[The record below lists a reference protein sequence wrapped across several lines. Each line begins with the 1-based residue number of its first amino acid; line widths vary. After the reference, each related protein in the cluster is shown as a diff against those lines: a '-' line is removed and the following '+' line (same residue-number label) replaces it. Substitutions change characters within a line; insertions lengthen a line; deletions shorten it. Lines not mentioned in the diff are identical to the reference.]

1 MHEVTRIAPLPK
13 DPGLVAYECP
23 ACSYVTSVFLPA
35 GRASVM
41 MTPVVPRGRYIGNP
55 PESQSEHFIRDRW
68 LEWSAARVQME

>member
-1 MHEVTRIAPLPK
+1 MHGYEDRAPAKGARARRLRVSGLLLRDKRIPS
-13 DPGLVAYECP
+13 CR
-23 ACSYVTSVFLPA
+23 

-68 LEWSAARVQME
+68 LECSARVQME

>member
-1 MHEVTRIAPLPK
+1 
-13 DPGLVAYECP
+13 
-23 ACSYVTSVFLPA
+23 
-35 GRASVM
+35 M